1 MNKRTFMKRMT
12 LAGLGLP
19 FAQAG
24 DPRPATLSDLQQL
37 INRYGETPPSTLA
50 QNEEFWTGIRTQY
63 RLKPDY
69 ANLENGYYNIQ
80 PTPILEAFMRHV
92 KEVNYEGAYYMRTVQ
107 FERKKAIAA
116 RLAALGGCDAEDLV
130 ITRNTTESLDMI
142 IAGYPWKPGD
152 EAIVAEQDYPA
163 MLAMFGQ
170 VEKRHGIT
178 VKRVSVPNHPAS
190 DADVIAVYEQAIT
203 PRTRLMM
210 VCHMIN
216 ITGQILPVRK
226 ICDMAHSH
234 GVEVMIDAAHT
245 YAHIRHTIPELGG
258 DYYAASLHKWLSA
271 PLGAGILYVKKER
284 QNKIWPLFAEPD
296 GSAQGMARLNHTGTL
311 PVHTD
316 LAIGDALDYYTTL
329 GAQRKEERLGYLQQ
343 YWTSKVRDIPNIIVN
358 TPADPARSCAIANV
372 GIGSMAPA
380 DMAARLLQQYR
391 IYTVAIDYPAANV
404 RGCRITPNVFTLT
417 SELDRLVEALHE
429 MAARPKA

>member
-1 MNKRTFMKRMT
+1 MKSMT

-19 FAQAG
+19 FAQKS
-24 DPRPATLSDLQQL
+24 DPRPATLADLKDL
-37 INRYGETPPSTLA
+37 ISQYGEIAPATLA
-50 QNEEFWTGIRTQY
+50 ENEEFWTGIRAQY
-63 RLKPDY
+63 NLKPDY

-80 PTPILEAFMRHV
+80 PTPVLEAFLRHV
-92 KEVNYEGAYYMRTVQ
+92 KDVNYEGAFYMRTVQ
-107 FERKKAIAA
+107 FDRKKAIAA
-116 RLAALGGCDAEDLV
+116 RLAALGGCTTEELV

-163 MLAMFGQ
+163 MLAMFRQ
-170 VEKRHGIT
+170 VEKRHGII

-190 DADVIAVYEQAIT
+190 DADVISVYEQAIT

-216 ITGQILPVRK
+216 ITGQVLPVRK
-226 ICDMAHSH
+226 ISDMAHSH

-271 PLGAGILYVKKER
+271 PLGAGILYVKKEH
-284 QNKIWPLFAEPD
+284 QAKIWPLFAEPD
-296 GSAQGMARLNHTGTL
+296 GSAEGIARLNHTGTL

-329 GAQRKEERLGYLQQ
+329 GAERKEARLRYLQQ
-343 YWTSKVRDIPNIIVN
+343 YWTSKIRDVPGIVVN
-358 TPADPARSCAIANV
+358 TPADPTRGCAIANV
-372 GIGSMAPA
+372 GIKNIAPG

-404 RGCRITPNVFTLT
+404 RGCRITPNVYTLT
-417 SELDRLVEALHE
+417 TELDRLVAALRG
-429 MAARPKA
+429 MASASA